1 MGFGSIPW
9 RFHQSVSWS
18 PPLIFFLT
26 NVCACNKKKMNGPDF
41 TRHNFNMRGSPPVE
55 MNVVTINLAK
65 NNYPPSMKSCKAPTL
80 T

>member
-1 MGFGSIPW
+1 
-9 RFHQSVSWS
+9 
-18 PPLIFFLT
+18 
-26 NVCACNKKKMNGPDF
+26 MNGPDF